1 MDVHRGVAVAV
12 PVLVMVPGVAVVMEV
27 VPVLVLMKASAA
39 AGRPRGSAELF
50 WPSANEALAS
60 TASC

>member
-1 MDVHRGVAVAV
+1 MDVDRGVAVAV
-12 PVLVMVPGVAVVMEV
+12 PVLVMVPGAAVVMEV
-27 VPVLVLMKASAA
+27 VLVPMKASA

-50 WPSANEALAS
+50 WPSANEVLAS